1 MTISHLLCSCLC
13 LVFSSLLVCALS
25 LVFKLVWISVWL
37 CLRWVNERASERN
50 TRNDIYLSLSCCLG
64 LVSSRLVQRY
74 EQVSPYWT
82 ARLFC
87 HQERLQFLWPNC
99 PETRLLWIRLW
110 WVLSWW
116 TIINC
121 IAQIKHV
128 RTYKN
133 LTFVCLCAWWCVYA
147 FSFSTRIAE
156 PGSIWLD
163 TYYQWIGDSSQC
175 CGINPN
181 NRSEFCDNPQN
192 SEWKTPIALTHWP
205 IFLFFHFS

>member
-1 MTISHLLCSCLC
+1 MTSYLISCAVVCVWYFLLYWYVPVSHR
-13 LVFSSLLVCALS
+13 VSSWS
-25 LVFKLVWISVWL
+25 GISVWL

-74 EQVSPYWT
+74 EQVSLYWT

-133 LTFVCLCAWWCVYA
+133 LSFVCLCAWWCVYA
-147 FSFSTRIAE
+147 FSFSTRMCWARLYLVGHILPVDRRQLAVLWYK
-156 PGSIWLD
+156 S
-163 TYYQWIGDSSQC
+163 
-175 CGINPN
+175 
-181 NRSEFCDNPQN
+181 
-192 SEWKTPIALTHWP
+192 
-205 IFLFFHFS
+205 

>member
-1 MTISHLLCSCLC
+1 MPYPRRGTIN
-13 LVFSSLLVCALS
+13 
-25 LVFKLVWISVWL
+25 LVWISVWL

-133 LTFVCLCAWWCVYA
+133 LTFCVLMCLVMCICFLCLVLVLLRHALFDWTL
-147 FSFSTRIAE
+147 S
-156 PGSIWLD
+156 
-163 TYYQWIGDSSQC
+163 YQWIGVQHHS
-175 CGINPN
+175 
-181 NRSEFCDNPQN
+181 
-192 SEWKTPIALTHWP
+192 AVV
-205 IFLFFHFS
+205 